1 MIGLIPGAGAT
12 PGAGSSTS
20 TVWTRT
26 SSSLTSTVAAL
37 PGYRYHLVQVSGFA
51 GQPAGGNK
59 EESLFESENY
69 AAALIAFLQETHPLE
84 AKRAA
89 QKYMMSR

>member
-1 MIGLIPGAGAT
+1 MLLGVRRFVKTIP
-12 PGAGSSTS
+12 SSDRLHETIEP
-20 TVWTRT
+20 
-26 SSSLTSTVAAL
+26 AL
-37 PGYRYHLVQVSGFA
+37 VTLLRMNA
-51 GQPAGGNK
+51 AGGNK